1 MNWRKILRVI
11 GQLMKLEA
19 ILMVL
24 PLLVALSYRE
34 SDLVL
39 PFLIPIVLLLGIGF
53 ALSLIK
59 VKHKVTHSRDGLVIV
74 GLSWIIL
81 SFFGCLPYL
90 ISKEIPSFSS
100 AFFETVSGFTTTG
113 ASIINDVESLSK
125 GLLFW
130 RSFTNWIGGMG
141 VLVLLVAIIPNN
153 DAESI
158 HIIGSESPGPQVGK
172 LVAKMRVTSRILYS
186 IYFIMTIIL
195 LISLLLTGMDVFDS
209 IVNTFATAG
218 TGGFSIKNLSIESY
232 NNVPAE
238 IVITIFMFLFG
249 INFNVYYFLIIG
261 YISRALRNEEVKWY
275 LIIVITS
282 ILLITINL
290 FSLYSDFTQALRF
303 SSFQVVSIITTTGFS
318 TTNFDLWPSFS
329 KSILFLLMFSGACA
343 SSTCG
348 GMKISR
354 FMILVKSSLREIKKL
369 LHPRRVSSLTL
380 DKKVIDEGTIRNV
393 GVFFFLYM
401 LIILI
406 GTLIVSIDGHDMITN
421 ITAVLS
427 SVSNIGPG
435 LSLVGP
441 YGNYSIFSD
450 ISKLVL
456 SFIMLAG
463 RLELFPLLLLF
474 FGRTYKSI

>member
-1 MNWRKILRVI
+1 
-11 GQLMKLEA
+11 
-19 ILMVL
+19 
-24 PLLVALSYRE
+24 
-34 SDLVL
+34 
-39 PFLIPIVLLLGIGF
+39 
-53 ALSLIK
+53 
-59 VKHKVTHSRDGLVIV
+59 
-74 GLSWIIL
+74 
-81 SFFGCLPYL
+81 
-90 ISKEIPSFSS
+90 
-100 AFFETVSGFTTTG
+100 
-113 ASIINDVESLSK
+113 
-125 GLLFW
+125 
-130 RSFTNWIGGMG
+130 MG

-318 TTNFDLWPSFS
+318 TTNFDLWPSF
-329 KSILFLLMFSGACA
+329 LNQF
-343 SSTCG
+343 
-348 GMKISR
+348 
-354 FMILVKSSLREIKKL
+354 
-369 LHPRRVSSLTL
+369 
-380 DKKVIDEGTIRNV
+380 
-393 GVFFFLYM
+393 
-401 LIILI
+401 
-406 GTLIVSIDGHDMITN
+406 
-421 ITAVLS
+421 
-427 SVSNIGPG
+427 
-435 LSLVGP
+435 
-441 YGNYSIFSD
+441 YS
-450 ISKLVL
+450 
-456 SFIMLAG
+456 
-463 RLELFPLLLLF
+463 
-474 FGRTYKSI
+474 Y